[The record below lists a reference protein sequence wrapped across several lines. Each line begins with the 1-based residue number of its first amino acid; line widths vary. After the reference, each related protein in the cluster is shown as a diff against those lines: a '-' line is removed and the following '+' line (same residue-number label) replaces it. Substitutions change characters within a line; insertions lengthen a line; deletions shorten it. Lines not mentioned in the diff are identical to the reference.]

1 MAEPILPLYSAFT
14 ASAGELAAAHLKH
27 EANARALLAAMPE
40 GVAFSTVVD
49 PPPLIKRIG
58 DQIVAE
64 TPPYLGHP
72 YEVKS

>member
-1 MAEPILPLYSAFT
+1 VAEPILPYYAAFSTSA
-14 ASAGELAAAHLKH
+14 SELAAAQQKH

-40 GVAFSTVVD
+40 GVLFSTVED
-49 PPPLIKRIG
+49 PPPLIRRVG
-58 DQIVAE
+58 GQLVAE